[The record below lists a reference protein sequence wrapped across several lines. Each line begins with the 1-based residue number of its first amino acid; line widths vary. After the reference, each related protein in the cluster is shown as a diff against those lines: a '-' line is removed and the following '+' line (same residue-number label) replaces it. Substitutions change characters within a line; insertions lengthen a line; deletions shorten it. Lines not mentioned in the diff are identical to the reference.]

1 MISRRC
7 FLATATTLIAEAALA
22 QTKGAAPRG
31 GGPRR
36 IGYLSGATADANAD
50 YLGRFRASMASLH
63 WREGKDYEMLCR
75 YADGNMAALPS
86 LAMELVAGRPDVIL
100 TPGYLSTKA
109 LANINQHIPMVF
121 FLVIDPVGTGLVS
134 SLSKPGGNLTGITDV
149 SQDLSG
155 KRVQLLKEAIPKLS
169 HLAIVFAPGIASN
182 PGLAADAEQTA
193 RALGV
198 RVTKI
203 ELRET
208 TDVDTALLRASSAG
222 AQAFVV
228 FASGYT
234 QARRSK
240 LVDDSLRYRL
250 AGSYYDAEFVANG
263 GFMSYAASPD
273 NIFQRVASM
282 VDKILRGAH
291 PGDIPVEQP
300 TSFELKINL
309 KSAER
314 LEIPIPESLK
324 LRAELV
330 Q

>member
-1 MISRRC
+1 
-7 FLATATTLIAEAALA
+7 
-22 QTKGAAPRG
+22 
-31 GGPRR
+31 
-36 IGYLSGATADANAD
+36 
-50 YLGRFRASMASLH
+50 
-63 WREGKDYEMLCR
+63 
-75 YADGNMAALPS
+75 
-86 LAMELVAGRPDVIL
+86 MELVAGRPDVIL

-228 FASGYT
+228 FSSGYT

-314 LEIPIPESLK
+314 LEIPIPEPLK